1 MALSFPRASVFAA
14 SGAHMASHMFT
25 TVALIYGTVCCGFVL
40 SILFPSRF

>member
-1 MALSFPRASVFAA
+1 
-14 SGAHMASHMFT
+14 MASHMFT